1 MNRWRD
7 GGLNQGGSCSI
18 SGWIQTSYTLNMIFF
33 PSEVWHMLFDTD
45 LGMSL

>member
-18 SGWIQTSYTLNMIFF
+18 SGWIQTSYTLDMIFF
-33 PSEVWHMLFDTD
+33 PLKSGICYLILTLV
-45 LGMSL
+45 